1 MVSIACTRYNNSTWS
16 ENVEWR
22 RQNNMLHGCIYGSPQ
37 QMAPCVQFNS
47 WVFIIEM
54 NNETNKIMGVGMVRN
69 NTLPTC
75 RRFQVY
81 NDGNYNR
88 YTYMGKRRIDRA
100 ELDENR
106 HTRIIFEILDTL
118 LFKGAWH
125 SKRGGGITIFPK
137 WILDIM
143 RRQQKNNEFVLVRC
157 FMALFGLK
165 TAKTA
170 KTAKTTKT
178 TKILNIKKLIS
189 LTHNNIL
196 NNLNNLNN

>member
-54 NNETNKIMGVGMVRN
+54 NNQTNKIMGVGLVRN

-88 YTYMGKRRIDRA
+88 YTYMGKRRIDRT
-100 ELDENR
+100 EIDENR

-125 SKRGGGITIFPK
+125 SKRGGGITTFPK

-157 FMALFGLK
+157 FIALFGEMRPIPRASLK
-165 TAKTA
+165 ITKTQ
-170 KTAKTTKT
+170 KTTKT
-178 TKILNIKKLIS
+178 PKTTKIKKLIS
-189 LTHNNIL
+189 LNTQQQ
-196 NNLNNLNN
+196 